1 MKITVTA
8 TMLCDLCGGKFTE
21 EAMEA
26 ICDFYTDCAPDIAP
40 SVGDICISF
49 CEISAEDY
57 TADYGEDEDNL
68 IARLDNG
75 NVVVAY

>member
-26 ICDFYTDCAPDIAP
+26 ICDFFADCAPDAAP

-49 CEISAEDY
+49 GEISAEDY
-57 TADYGEDEDNL
+57 DHDYSDDDNL